1 MSLFK
6 IHCINKTREQFNVFQ
21 HYFIIMV
28 PSMQIKGILNV
39 LLTVNHTVVF
49 LDTFQCLPLP
59 YHFYNREYCCWMIIC
74 ESMKSQAILHVWPS
88 GYGENNF
95 FLNIYFMKMAAQI
108 PLGAYLSHICQL
120 LTVTKSMWKILRIC
134 YSLSRCT
141 DFW

>member
-95 FLNIYFMKMAAQI
+95 FFKYIFHEDGCLDSTGSLFI
-108 PLGAYLSHICQL
+108 PYLPTFDSDEEHVENFKNLLQL
-120 LTVTKSMWKILRIC
+120 V
-134 YSLSRCT
+134 SLY
-141 DFW
+141 